1 MICPKCG
8 RDFSPKVCRI
18 HREICSVV
26 SVEKQ
31 EKQEKQE
38 LIKKARKVSK
48 VAPSTLKRYSTERLE
63 AIIKEGN
70 NG

>member
-1 MICPKCG
+1 
-8 RDFSPKVCRI
+8 
-18 HREICSVV
+18 VV